1 MWFVDENK
9 SSKTFKGRNYAT
21 FLVCGVLVVS
31 SSFLTALRSV
41 RTGPAV
47 AQELKRTNQSSTPIV
62 PPTITKVDQEDSF
75 KSSNRTSLNATA
87 VSNKVH
93 GNTNRLEFI
102 HITKTGGSAIEAAA
116 SHQANIPWGSCHY
129 HCRIPRCPPYCTAR
143 NHWALKT
150 TAPNTPIANRSYRA
164 EPWHAPP
171 HWHEPN
177 PLKGADTFVVVRNPY
192 DRIISEYN
200 CFFYGYKGPNHD
212 DLDVFNKWIEAKV
225 NLITRQIRGHM
236 LPQHYYVYDAN
247 GTQIVDHIL
256 RYENLV
262 EEFDNLMREYGIP
275 ITMLPKTNET
285 VRHTYSDKASEAIRI
300 FKARDLSA
308 ANIKLINRVYGLDF
322 EYFGYPKMLA

>member
-9 SSKTFKGRNYAT
+9 ISKTLKGRNYAA

-31 SSFLTALRSV
+31 SSFLTERAV

-47 AQELKRTNQSSTPIV
+47 VQELKRTNQSSTPIV
-62 PPTITKVDQEDSF
+62 PPPITTVDQEDSF

-93 GNTNRLEFI
+93 GNTSRLELI

-116 SHQANIPWGSCHY
+116 SRQANIPWGSCHY
-129 HCRIPRCPPYCTAR
+129 HGKHPLYCTAKT
-143 NHWALKT
+143 HWAFKT
-150 TAPNTPIANRSYRA
+150 TAPNTPIANMSYHA

-177 PLKGADTFVVVRNPY
+177 PLNGSDTFLVVRNPY
-192 DRIISEYN
+192 DRVISEYN

-212 DLDVFNKWIEAKV
+212 DLDVFNKWIEANV
-225 NLITRQIRGHM
+225 NLITRRLQGHM
-236 LPQHYYVYDAN
+236 LPQHYYAYDAN

-256 RYENLV
+256 RYENLA
-262 EEFDNLMREYGIP
+262 EEFDNLMRAYGIP
-275 ITMLPKTNET
+275 IKMPNKTNAT
-285 VRHTYSDKASEAIRI
+285 VRHTYKAGEKKRI
-300 FKARDLSA
+300 FKAGDLTA
-308 ANIKLINRVYGLDF
+308 ANVMLINRVYDLDF
-322 EYFGYPKMLA
+322 EYFGYTKMLA